1 MSYKVLEQNGIDN
14 ENVDGGAF
22 NRFTAGG
29 RDGII
34 KGVLSDCALAAV
46 GNGVGIAPGEIIMCG
61 IRVKI
66 TDIEMLFLSGSPVAA
81 TQYQIIAQAT
91 LQTNRSLFVSF
102 LLRPSGTLR
111 QDSLYATE
119 QGVYEVEIGT
129 FTHNPDGSISNLK
142 QSLKLIDGGVGA
154 IESFTIGTTT
164 TLPPGSE
171 AYVENVG
178 TGKDIIANFGIPKG
192 APGDNLYSF
201 SIEGG
206 KLFVTS
212 AIADENSIKLVN
224 GHIMFGD

>member
-46 GNGVGIAPGEIIMCG
+46 GNGVGISPGEIIMCG

-66 TDIEMLFLSGSPVAA
+66 TDTETLFLTGAPVTA

-91 LQTNRSLFVSF
+91 LQSNRSLNVSF
-102 LLRPSGTLR
+102 LLRSSGALR
-111 QDSLYATE
+111 QDSLYVAE
-119 QGVYEVEIGT
+119 QGVYEVEIGR
-129 FTHNPDGSISNLK
+129 FTHNTDGSITNLK

-154 IESFTIGTTT
+154 IESFKIGTTT
-164 TLPPGSE
+164 TLPPGSD

-178 TGKDIIANFGIPKG
+178 TDKDIVANFGIPKG
-192 APGDNLYSF
+192 EHGDNLYSF
-201 SIEGG
+201 SINDG

-212 AIADENSIKLVN
+212 AIAEENSIKLVN
-224 GHIMFGD
+224 GHIVFGD